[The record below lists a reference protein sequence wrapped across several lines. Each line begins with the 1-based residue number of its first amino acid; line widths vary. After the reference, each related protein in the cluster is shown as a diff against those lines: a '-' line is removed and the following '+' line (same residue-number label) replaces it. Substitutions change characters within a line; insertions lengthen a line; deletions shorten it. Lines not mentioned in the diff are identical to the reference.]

1 MRLDHWIGART
12 GTMSAWLAFL
22 VCCGVAALTW
32 LGYRVANE
40 WQRSATRLVER
51 RTNEVADL
59 VTLALTRDMR
69 AVQTSVLD
77 GRDWDRTS
85 LARPYAVNDTVAGAF
100 ARYPYPEAFFAW
112 DASYGAPVFFARSER
127 RPTWLPSQVHQ
138 DFYPVEVEP
147 SPASANA
154 LFARIRRDILAR
166 NLYATFDI
174 TIGGRSYQAV
184 ARILYSDVAREQPE
198 GVLGFLVDLGWVRDH
213 YFATITDQVTR
224 IAQAGDGIAC
234 SILDERS
241 GSVVGSNPRA
251 GARPASRAF
260 PLIFFDPIIAAT
272 GGPAD
277 LVRRDWTV
285 NVVSAS
291 DPTLTIAA
299 KGARRAV
306 VMMGAGAVAVA
317 LGLVVAVSA
326 SRAAADTAAM
336 RADFVST
343 VTHGLKTPVSVIRG
357 IGETLIRGRVT
368 SPKTLHEYAQLLVQE
383 SHRLTRLIEN
393 MLAYAKVTDA
403 ADVYVFDELDPSEIV
418 REVVRGFQ
426 RLLSEGG
433 YTVVIDMPESLPM
446 VGADRTAL
454 VLALDNLV
462 DNAMRYG
469 GDSKSLT
476 IQVRTR
482 IEAVDF
488 ILIDRGAGIAPEDLA
503 RVQRRFARGRSTTG
517 HGSGLGLAIVSRI
530 AKDHKGDFKIESTVN
545 TGTTATLSIP
555 LKPMKPV

>member
-1 MRLDHWIGART
+1 MRLDNWIGART

-51 RTNEVADL
+51 RTNEIADL

-85 LARPYAVNDTVAGAF
+85 LAQAVRGPSRYSRGSIRSLSLPRGVLRVGCVVRRYRLFCPQRTPANLVAF
-100 ARYPYPEAFFAW
+100 ASPPGFLPSRSRTKPRFGECAVRANPARHSCAKPLCDVRHHDRRPLLSSGRSPYSTAMSRVSNRKACSDSSSISAGCETTTSRRSRIRSL
-112 DASYGAPVFFARSER
+112 ASRKPVMASPARSS
-127 RPTWLPSQVHQ
+127 TS
-138 DFYPVEVEP
+138 
-147 SPASANA
+147 
-154 LFARIRRDILAR
+154 
-166 NLYATFDI
+166 
-174 TIGGRSYQAV
+174 
-184 ARILYSDVAREQPE
+184 
-198 GVLGFLVDLGWVRDH
+198 
-213 YFATITDQVTR
+213 
-224 IAQAGDGIAC
+224 
-234 SILDERS
+234 RS

-251 GARPASRAF
+251 GARPARRAF

-277 LVRRDWTV
+277 LLRRDWTV

-368 SPKTLHEYAQLLVQE
+368 SPKTLHRWPAQLLVQE

-403 ADVYVFDELDPSEIV
+403 ADVYVFDELDPERDRTGRSSEGFSDSSARAATRSSSTCPNRCRWSAPTEPRSCYARRSRGQCDALRRRFEIV
-418 REVVRGFQ
+418 DDSSADTYRSRGL
-426 RLLSEGG
+426 RL
-433 YTVVIDMPESLPM
+433 D
-446 VGADRTAL
+446 
-454 VLALDNLV
+454 
-462 DNAMRYG
+462 
-469 GDSKSLT
+469 
-476 IQVRTR
+476 
-482 IEAVDF
+482 
-488 ILIDRGAGIAPEDLA
+488 
-503 RVQRRFARGRSTTG
+503 
-517 HGSGLGLAIVSRI
+517 
-530 AKDHKGDFKIESTVN
+530 
-545 TGTTATLSIP
+545 
-555 LKPMKPV
+555 